1 MAATL
6 RKTSAILVFSMFI
19 GIKLFAQA
27 PEKMSYQ
34 AVIRDGAGDLV
45 LSKTVG
51 MKISILQGSVAG
63 TATYAET
70 HTPVTNANGLVT
82 LSVGTGSVV
91 TGVFA
96 SINWA
101 NGPYFIKTETDPAG
115 AANYTISGTSELL
128 SVPYA
133 LYAKT
138 AATANTATAAGALA
152 FADFYALSPP
162 DNAFVVFPGSAISFP
177 QSAVASVGI
186 QSFNGNA
193 FVLVEPGIYQVSFQV
208 SVIEAGQLALT
219 RDGAELPYTVVGRAT
234 GASQIVGMSLV
245 ESFGNSILQL
255 INPNLNYPLT
265 ITPLAGGQN
274 PVSAHLVI
282 TRLK

>member
-1 MAATL
+1 MVTKL
-6 RKTSAILVFSMFI
+6 RKTKAILAFI
-19 GIKLFAQA
+19 MLVSIKLFAQA

-45 LSKTVG
+45 VSKTVG
-51 MKISILQGSVAG
+51 MKISILQGSVTG
-63 TATYAET
+63 TVAYAET
-70 HTPVTNANGLVT
+70 HTPATNANGLVS

-101 NGPYFIKTETDPAG
+101 NGPYFIKTETDPSG
-115 AANYTISGTSELL
+115 ATNYTISGTSELL

-138 AATANTATAAGALA
+138 AVTANTATTAGALA
-152 FADFYALSPP
+152 YADFYALSPP
-162 DNAFVVFPGSAISFP
+162 DNNFPIFPGSAVSFP
-177 QSAVASVGI
+177 QSAVVSVGI
-186 QSFNGNA
+186 QSFNGNS

-208 SVIEAGQLALT
+208 SVVEAGQLVLS
-219 RDGAELPYTVVGRAT
+219 RDGIDLSYTLVGRAT
-234 GASQIVGMSLV
+234 GTSQIVGMALV
-245 ESFGNSILQL
+245 ESFGYSTLQL
-255 INPNLNYPLT
+255 INPNFNFSLT
-265 ITPLAGGQN
+265 ITPMAGGSN